1 MKNGFGW
8 FLIGGVCITVSEEAM
23 NLVGHVKLSKG
34 RPGPGPMKSSQIAQI
49 YLLHFLSPG
58 PAVVTHLVR
67 PSKVTTPCVWRRV
80 YSLTNA
86 ALWVEPNPVYS
97 PIQYNAAAVFNQE
110 GGPK

>member
-1 MKNGFGW
+1 MCNVCGRR
-8 FLIGGVCITVSEEAM
+8 LISRLCVSVLEEAI
-23 NLVGHVKLSKG
+23 NLVGRVKLSKG

-86 ALWVEPNPVYS
+86 AL
-97 PIQYNAAAVFNQE
+97 
-110 GGPK
+110 